1 MQFNRG
7 KVNKN
12 NPDGNGAKY
21 KKGKQYLLHPS
32 SHLMMTKLLN
42 VSDVV
47 RRAILDGHVPS
58 HKVNNVTEMD
68 ISPKCAA
75 QR

>member
-1 MQFNRG
+1 MSMQFNKG

-32 SHLMMTKLLN
+32 KASHLMMTKLLT

-47 RRAILDGHVPS
+47 RRAILD
-58 HKVNNVTEMD
+58 
-68 ISPKCAA
+68 
-75 QR
+75 R